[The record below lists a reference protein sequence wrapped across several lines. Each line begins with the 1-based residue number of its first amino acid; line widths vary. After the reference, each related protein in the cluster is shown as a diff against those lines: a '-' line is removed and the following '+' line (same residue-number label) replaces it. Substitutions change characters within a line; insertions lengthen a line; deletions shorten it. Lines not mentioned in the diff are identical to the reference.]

1 MAFTY
6 AIGTDRGKVRLRLAD
21 TNSAAYAF
29 EDDEIDYF
37 LSAGGSIV
45 GAVRLGLQTLL
56 TDAAR
61 RQRAFS
67 APGVSYDDKGRVA
80 ALQQALKNLGG
91 DLPTIEV
98 LTGPAHPFD
107 SGFTET
113 WSS

>member
-21 TNSAAYAF
+21 TSSTAYAF

-37 LSAGGSIV
+37 LTEGGSV
-45 GAVRLGLQTLL
+45 LGACRLGLQTLL
-56 TDAAR
+56 TDSAR

-67 APGVSYDDKGRVA
+67 TLGVQYDDKGRVQ

-91 DLPTIEV
+91 DMPTVEV
-98 LTGPAHPFD
+98 LSPPAHAFD